1 MPYVSIKNKTH
12 SMKIKFFAPFF
23 LLLVLP
29 LVHFGQNISS
39 GGQSADSTFVKEKP
53 KPIQVVNINFEIER
67 TRKRLVKM
75 TYQLEPKPEIIR
87 MDSLF
92 KEQKVFITK
101 EAEEFKQFNPYNLSK
116 YFLENTYRAWS
127 GYKNKLL
134 KWKGI
139 ANGQLVQTQE
149 YLSEL
154 GYTKKVWELTYE
166 NEKAAQDPSQ
176 LMERISEIIN
186 EVEELEL
193 QFLKY
198 RREMIIREDNIID
211 LSSYTDNILEEESR
225 LQQHMRDNLFVA
237 NKPKIWETKFDKSE
251 LLPVLPRLKK
261 AWYENAKTVRT
272 FSKEVNY
279 LYLALI
285 AALIVVLFFLIR
297 RGFRKLGL
305 TEEDPNFVI
314 VKRVFSDHPYAT
326 VTSLVIT
333 LFILAYSTIPLILTG
348 LLGILLLLC
357 AMIFLPGMIGKQGKA
372 IVLMVFILYIFNFTE
387 IVVWYF
393 GNYARL
399 FITAEASIALYLTYK
414 FGLQGFKRVSKQAAP
429 FVKNVWLLSIL
440 LFALFAIALISNV
453 FGYMNLAVLMLK
465 IGVKVAAIVVII
477 FGAHAILRAI
487 VLASIEIGR
496 STNSKVMAK
505 RWDGL
510 EKRTMQVINILA
522 IVILLKFVL
531 QNMEVYRPVMDWL
544 SDFFAHNWE
553 IGTLQISIGGIL
565 GLIFILAIS
574 FGLANFFKVI
584 VEDEFLVRTN
594 LPKGVP
600 AAISV
605 TIRYFIITLGVVM
618 ALSAAGI
625 DLGKFGLLAGALG
638 VGIGFGLQNI
648 VNNFISGLILVY
660 ERPVNVGDTVE
671 VENLMGI
678 VNRIGVRSSNV
689 RTFDGA
695 EVVVPNG
702 NLISNQLINWTLSDN
717 KRRVEVKVGA
727 AYGSNPNIVLELLK
741 KVAVGHEDVLKDPE
755 PRALFDGFGDSS
767 LDFRLLFWVHFEMGI
782 GVKSDIA
789 IGVYNIFAENNIQI
803 PFPQI
808 DLHVKKEDEEQ
819 PELKAEPKKKS
830 ADVKKKTSE
839 SGPVEEPELG
849 PSPTDKS

>member
-1 MPYVSIKNKTH
+1 
-12 SMKIKFFAPFF
+12 MKIKFFVFF
-23 LLLVLP
+23 SLLLAFP
-29 LVHFGQNISS
+29 LVHFGQNNLS
-39 GGQSADSTFVKEKP
+39 GDQSVDTTDVKEMP
-53 KPIQVVNINFEIER
+53 KPIQVVDINFEIER
-67 TRKRLVKM
+67 TRKKLVKT
-75 TYQLEPKPEIIR
+75 TYQLEPKPEIIQL
-87 MDSLF
+87 DSLF
-92 KEQKVFITK
+92 KEQKIFISK

-134 KWKGI
+134 KWMGI

-149 YLSEL
+149 HLSEL
-154 GYTKKVWELTYE
+154 SFTKKVWELTYE
-166 NEKAAQDPSQ
+166 NEKATQDPSQ
-176 LMERISEIIN
+176 LMERISEVIN

-198 RREMIIREDNIID
+198 RRKLIIREDDIID
-211 LSSYTDNILEEESR
+211 LISSIDDILEEVSQ

-237 NKPKIWETKFDKSE
+237 NKSKIWETEFNKSE

-261 AWYENAKTVRT
+261 AWHENAKTVSN
-272 FSKEVNY
+272 FSKEINY
-279 LYLALI
+279 LYLVLI
-285 AALIVVLFFLIR
+285 TVFIVLLFFLIK
-297 RGFRKLGL
+297 RGYRKLNL

-314 VKRVFSDHPYAT
+314 VRRIFSDHPYAT
-326 VTSLVIT
+326 IISLIIT
-333 LFILAYSTIPLILTG
+333 LFILFYSTIPLILTG
-348 LLGILLLLC
+348 FLGSLLLVSAL
-357 AMIFLPGMIGKQGKA
+357 IYLPGMIGKQGKV
-372 IVLMVFILYIFNFTE
+372 IVLMVLLLYIFNLSE

-399 FITAEASIALYLTYK
+399 FITAEALFALFLTYK
-414 FGLQGFKRVSKQAAP
+414 YGLQGFKRVSKSAAP
-429 FVKNVWLLSIL
+429 FVKEVWLLSIL
-440 LFALFAIALISNV
+440 LFALFTVALVSNV
-453 FGYMNLAVLMLK
+453 FGYVYLAVLMLK
-465 IGVKVAAIVVII
+465 IGVKVAAIVVIV
-477 FGAHAILRAI
+477 FGAHAIIRAM
-487 VLASIEIGR
+487 VLASIEMGR
-496 STNSKVMAK
+496 STKSKAMAK

-510 EKRTMQVINILA
+510 EKRSMQVINIIA
-522 IVILLKFVL
+522 IIFLLKYIL

-553 IGTLQISIGGIL
+553 IGALQISIGGIL
-565 GLIFILAIS
+565 GFILILAIS
-574 FGLANFFKVI
+574 FGLANFIKI
-584 VEDEFLVRTN
+584 IIEDEFLVRTN

-678 VNRIGVRSSNV
+678 VNRIGVRASNV

-717 KRRVEVKVGA
+717 RRRVEVKVGT
-727 AYGSNPNIVLELLK
+727 AYGSDPNVVLELLK
-741 KVAVGHEDVLKDPE
+741 KVAVDHEDVLKDPE

-767 LDFRLLFWVHFEMGI
+767 LDFRLLFWVHFEKGI

-819 PELKAEPKKKS
+819 PELKAKPKKKPT
-830 ADVKKKTSE
+830 DTKKKTSE
-839 SGPVEEPELG
+839 SGPIEEPELDS
-849 PSPTDKS
+849 SPKDKPES